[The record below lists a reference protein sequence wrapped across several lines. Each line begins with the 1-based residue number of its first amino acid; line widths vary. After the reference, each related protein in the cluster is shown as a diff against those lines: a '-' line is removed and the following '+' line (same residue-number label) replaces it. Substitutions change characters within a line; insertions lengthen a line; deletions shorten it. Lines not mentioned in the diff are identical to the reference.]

1 MNAATK
7 EIFSTIMYAQFPFI
21 CSFLFERKLPS
32 VLKMLGKEKK
42 KKDNALH
49 SSFFQCFRAIPR
61 NTSVLFPF
69 RMTGCTLQGE
79 SAKRAV

>member
-42 KKDNALH
+42 KKR
-49 SSFFQCFRAIPR
+49 QCPA
-61 NTSVLFPF
+61 
-69 RMTGCTLQGE
+69 Q
-79 SAKRAV
+79 